1 MQQYLIYLD
10 HQNILNQ
17 TSYHTV
23 DDFNTFVIA
32 HSYHAAMIKQW
43 KREIENRKDKGRHYL
58 VLGEDTVE
66 IRHDDIRIEVVT
78 AEIPTSPLKEQTVK
92 IAPVTATTTT
102 SFTTKMDIIKSFTY
116 NQQKYAFMIV
126 TSHLDGDSKVH
137 TGIFF
142 DFILTEYH

>member
-1 MQQYLIYLD
+1 M
-10 HQNILNQ
+10 NQ

-23 DDFNTFVIA
+23 DDLNTFVIA
-32 HSYHAAMIKQW
+32 HPYHAAMIKQW
-43 KREIENRKDKGRHYL
+43 KREIENRKDKARHYL

-66 IRHDDIRIEVVT
+66 IRDDDIRIEVVT
-78 AEIPTSPLKEQTVK
+78 TEIPTSPFKEQTVT

-102 SFTTKMDIIKSFTY
+102 SFPTKMDIIKNFTLN